1 MPLEIVTGK
10 YLYIILLLE
19 FMQLCKYCVKNQWQ
33 C

>member
-19 FMQLCKYCVKNQWQ
+19 FMQLSYCVKNQWQ